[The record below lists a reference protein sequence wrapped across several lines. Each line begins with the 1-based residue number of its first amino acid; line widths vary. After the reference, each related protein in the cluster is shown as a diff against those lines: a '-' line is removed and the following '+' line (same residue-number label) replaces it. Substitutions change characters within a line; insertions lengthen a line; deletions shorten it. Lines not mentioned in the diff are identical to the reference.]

1 LPCSVFFRTAKV
13 RTQSETG
20 KFLKKKII
28 GKPVNRA
35 FFSAFN
41 DRYLPQFQ
49 LKAEFSSQMKDFSY
63 ITNSHP
69 AFIESL
75 YQEFLK
81 NPSGVDPDLRKFF
94 EGFDFAVA
102 NGSAVAVNGQPVAG
116 TTAIDWMKEVRVYR
130 LILGYRNKGH
140 LLAKTNPIR
149 TRKDRG
155 ANLELSF
162 FGLSDADLDTVYQ
175 AGNLIGL
182 GATSLRNILSHL
194 QQSYAGHVGIE
205 FKYISDQKKI
215 DWLTTEMEQRFTNPV
230 TIEKQKRILEKLNE
244 GVIFEKFLHTKYIG
258 QKRFSL
264 EGGETTIAAL
274 DAIINVSANNDVQE
288 VVIGMAHR
296 GRLNIL
302 ANIMGKTYEQIF
314 SEFEGTAAIDQTM
327 GSGDVKYHM
336 GYGSEVQTVDH
347 KAIHLKLMPNPSHL
361 EAVDPVVVGFAR
373 AKADVLYES
382 DFDKLL
388 PILIHGDASVAGQG
402 IVYEVLQMSNL
413 RGYYTGGTIHFVIN
427 NQIGFTT
434 DFDDARSA
442 DYCTSAAA
450 MIQAPVLHV
459 NGDDAEAV
467 VKCAEIATR
476 YRQEFNSDIFI
487 DMVCYLRHG
496 HNEGDDPKYTQ
507 PQLYA
512 LIDKHQNP
520 REIYT
525 QFLIENGEADAQQLA
540 KDMEKKFWGDLQER
554 LDEVKQHPL
563 PYKYQ
568 QPELVWKSLRKATEE
583 DFDQSPVTAI
593 KEEEIRRVFDSLMKW
608 PEDFKPLKKVEKLLQ
623 DKIKLLQTEQKIDWA
638 TAELMAY
645 GSLLVDGKL
654 VRMSGQDVKRGTF
667 SHRHAVLRDENTNLE
682 YNRLNHFQ
690 EKQEKFRIYNSLLSE
705 YGVLGFEYGYAMA
718 NPNALVIW
726 EAQFGDFCNGAQTM
740 IDQFIAAGEQ
750 KWQRQNGVVM
760 LLPHGYE
767 GQGPEH
773 SSARMERFLQM
784 CAELNLVVTNITSAA
799 NLFHVFRRQL
809 TWHFRKPL
817 INFSPKAN
825 LRNPGTYSHISE
837 FASSGF
843 KEVID
848 DNFVT
853 AAAQVKK
860 VLLCSGKLYF
870 ELAEKQQKENRT
882 DIAIVRLEQLYPLP
896 AKQLDALYKK
906 YNKATWFWVQEEPLN
921 MGAAGFLQMN
931 LKSINFGV
939 ISRNAS
945 AATATGYAK
954 VHAQE
959 QAEIIDTAF
968 GI

>member
-1 LPCSVFFRTAKV
+1 
-13 RTQSETG
+13 
-20 KFLKKKII
+20 
-28 GKPVNRA
+28 
-35 FFSAFN
+35 
-41 DRYLPQFQ
+41 
-49 LKAEFSSQMKDFSY
+49 MKDFSF
-63 ITNSHP
+63 ISNSHP
-69 AFIESL
+69 AYIENL
-75 YQEFLK
+75 YNDFLK
-81 NPSGVDPDLRKFF
+81 DPQSIDPELKKFF
-94 EGFDFAVA
+94 EGFDFAISQVA
-102 NGSAVAVNGQPVAG
+102 SQINVNQSV
-116 TTAIDWMKEVRVYR
+116 TTDWMKEIKVYR

-149 TRKDRG
+149 SRKDRG
-155 ANLELSF
+155 ANLDLNF
-162 FGLSDADLDTVYQ
+162 FGLTEADLSTVYH

-182 GATSLRNILSHL
+182 GATTLQNILTHL
-194 QQSYAGHVGIE
+194 QNCYSNHVGIE

-215 DWLTTEMEQRFTNPV
+215 DWLTKE
-230 TIEKQKRILEKLNE
+230 IELHFADQVPLSKKKRILEKLNQ
-244 GVIFEKFLHTKYIG
+244 GVMFEKFLHTKYIG

-274 DAIINVSANNDVQE
+274 DAIINTAGAHQVQE

-296 GRLNIL
+296 GRLNVL

-314 SEFEGTAAIDQTM
+314 SEFEGTATIDQTM

-336 GYGSEVQTVDH
+336 GYGSDVQTVDGRP
-347 KAIHLKLMPNPSHL
+347 IHLKLMPNPSHL

-373 AKADVLYES
+373 AKADVLYGS
-382 DFDKLL
+382 DFDKIL

-442 DYCTSAAA
+442 DYSTSVAA
-450 MIQAPVLHV
+450 MVQAPVLHV

-487 DMVCYLRHG
+487 DMVCYRKHG

-525 QFLIENGEADAQQLA
+525 QHLLDNGETDAKDLA
-540 KDMEKKFWGDLQER
+540 KEMEKKFWADLQER
-554 LDEVKQHPL
+554 LDEIKQNPL

-568 QPELVWKSLRKATEE
+568 PPELVWKSLRKATLS
-583 DFDQSPVTAI
+583 DFDQSPDTSV
-593 KEEEIRRVFDSLMKW
+593 KEEELLRLFHALMKW
-608 PEDFKPLKKVEKLLQ
+608 PDNFKPLKKVEKLLQ
-623 DKIKLLQTEQKIDWA
+623 EKIKLLESENKIDWA
-638 TAELMAY
+638 TGELLAY
-645 GSLLVDGKL
+645 SSLLTQHNL
-654 VRMSGQDVKRGTF
+654 VRMSGQDVQRGTF
-667 SHRHAVLRDENTNLE
+667 SHRHAVIRDEQTNKG

-690 EKQEKFRIYNSLLSE
+690 EIQEKFRIYNSLLSE

-718 NPNALVIW
+718 NPAALVIW
-726 EAQFGDFCNGAQTM
+726 EAQFGDFSNGAQTM

-750 KWQRQNGVVM
+750 KWQRMNGIVM

-784 CAELNLVVTNITSAA
+784 CAELNLVITNITTSA
-799 NLFHVFRRQL
+799 NLFHALRRQL
-809 TWHFRKPL
+809 AWNFRKPL

-825 LRNPGTYSHISE
+825 LRFAGSYSE
-837 FASSGF
+837 VDAFTKGGF
-843 KEVID
+843 KELID
-848 DNFVT
+848 DSFVQN
-853 AAAQVKK
+853 AKDVKK
-860 VLLCSGKLYF
+860 VLLCTGKIYF
-870 ELAEKQQKENRT
+870 ELAEKQAKENRK
-882 DIAIVRLEQLYPLP
+882 DIAIVRLEQIYPLP
-896 AKQLDALYKK
+896 LKQLELLQNKYKAA
-906 YNKATWFWVQEEPLN
+906 NWFWVQEEPLN
-921 MGAAGFLQMN
+921 MGAASFLQMN
-931 LKSINFGV
+931 LTSINFKI
-939 ISRNAS
+939 ISRAAS

-954 VHAQE
+954 VHAKE
-959 QAEIIDTAF
+959 QLQIIELAF
-968 GI
+968 SI

>member
-1 LPCSVFFRTAKV
+1 
-13 RTQSETG
+13 
-20 KFLKKKII
+20 
-28 GKPVNRA
+28 
-35 FFSAFN
+35 
-41 DRYLPQFQ
+41 
-49 LKAEFSSQMKDFSY
+49 MKDFSY

-69 AFIESL
+69 AYIESL
-75 YQEFLK
+75 YQEFVQ
-81 NPSGVDPDLRKFF
+81 NPAAIDPDMKKFF

-102 NGSAVAVNGQPVAG
+102 SGSGVATTANGQAATSADG
-116 TTAIDWMKEVRVYR
+116 IDWMKEIRVYR

-149 TRKDRG
+149 ARKDRG
-155 ANLELSF
+155 ANLDLSF
-162 FGLSDADLDTVYQ
+162 FGLSDADMNTTYQ

-182 GATSLRNILSHL
+182 GATTLKNILAHL
-194 QQSYAGHVGIE
+194 ERCYASNVGIE

-215 DWLTTEMEQRFTNPV
+215 DWLTNEMERQFTQPLPLN
-230 TIEKQKRILEKLNE
+230 KKKRILEKLNQ
-244 GVIFEKFLHTKYIG
+244 GVMFEKFLHTKYIG

-274 DAIINVSANNDVQE
+274 DTIINTAANNDVQE

-296 GRLNIL
+296 GRLNVL

-314 SEFEGTAAIDQTM
+314 SEFEGTAVMDQTM

-336 GYGSEVQTVDH
+336 GYGSEVQTADD
-347 KAIHLKLMPNPSHL
+347 KTIHLKLMPNPSHL

-373 AKADVLYES
+373 AKADVLYKS
-382 DFDKLL
+382 DFDKIL

-413 RGYYTGGTIHFVIN
+413 LGYYTGGTIHFVIN

-434 DFDDARSA
+434 DFEDARSA
-442 DYCTSAAA
+442 DYCTSIAA
-450 MIQAPVLHV
+450 MVQAPVLHI

-487 DMVCYLRHG
+487 DMVCYRKHG

-512 LIDKHQNP
+512 MIDKHQNP

-525 QFLIENGEADAQQLA
+525 QFLMQNGESDAQQLA
-540 KDMEKKFWGDLQER
+540 KEMEKKFWTDLQER
-554 LDEVKQHPL
+554 LDEVKQNPL

-568 QPELVWKSLRKATEE
+568 QPELVWKSLGKATEE
-583 DFDQSPVTAI
+583 DFEHSPITAI
-593 KEEEIRRVFDSLMKW
+593 PETEVKRLFDKLMNW
-608 PEDFKPLKKVEKLLQ
+608 PADFKPLKKVEKLLQ
-623 DKIKLLQTEQKIDWA
+623 DKIKLLETEQKIDWA
-638 TAELMAY
+638 TAELLAY
-645 GSLLVDGKL
+645 SSILVEGNI

-667 SHRHAVLRDENTNLE
+667 SHRHAILRDENTNVE

-690 EKQEKFRIYNSLLSE
+690 DNQEKFRIYNSLLSE

-773 SSARMERFLQM
+773 SSARLERFLQM
-784 CAELNLVVTNITSAA
+784 CAELNMVVTNITTSA
-799 NLFHVFRRQL
+799 NLFHAFRRQL
-809 TWHFRKPL
+809 TWNFRKPM

-825 LRNPGTYSHISE
+825 LRSPGTYSTVGD
-837 FASSGF
+837 FTNGGF
-843 KEVID
+843 KELID
-848 DNFVT
+848 DSFVND
-853 AAAQVKK
+853 ASQVKK
-860 VLLCSGKLYF
+860 VLLCSGKIYF
-870 ELAEKQQKENRT
+870 ELADQQQKENRQ
-882 DIAIVRLEQLYPLP
+882 DVAVVRLEQLYPLP
-896 AKQLDALYKK
+896 HKQLEALHKK

-921 MGAAGFLQMN
+921 MGAASFLQMN
-931 LKSINFGV
+931 LKSINFGI
-939 ISRNAS
+939 ISRNVS

-954 VHAQE
+954 VHAAE
-959 QAEIIDTAF
+959 QAEIISTAF
-968 GI
+968 SI

>member
-1 LPCSVFFRTAKV
+1 
-13 RTQSETG
+13 
-20 KFLKKKII
+20 
-28 GKPVNRA
+28 
-35 FFSAFN
+35 
-41 DRYLPQFQ
+41 
-49 LKAEFSSQMKDFSY
+49 MKDFSY

-69 AFIESL
+69 AYIERL
-75 YQEFLK
+75 YQEFIQ
-81 NPSGVDPDLRKFF
+81 NPESIDPDMKKFF

-102 NGSAVAVNGQPVAG
+102 NGSGTQANLNGASSG
-116 TTAIDWMKEVRVYR
+116 TDSGIDWMKEIKVYR

-140 LLAKTNPIR
+140 LLSKTNPIR
-149 TRKDRG
+149 ARKDRG

-162 FGLSDADLDTVYQ
+162 FGLSEADMNTVYQ

-182 GATSLRNILSHL
+182 GATTLKNILNHL
-194 QQSYAGHVGIE
+194 EKCYASNVGIE

-215 DWLTTEMEQRFTNPV
+215 DWLTNEMESKFTQPLSLD
-230 TIEKQKRILEKLNE
+230 KKKRILEKLNQ
-244 GVIFEKFLHTKYIG
+244 GVMFEKFLHTKYIG

-274 DAIINVSANNDVQE
+274 DSIINVAANNDVQE

-296 GRLNIL
+296 GRLNVL
-302 ANIMGKTYEQIF
+302 ANVMGKTYEQIF
-314 SEFEGTAAIDQTM
+314 SEFEGTAVMDQTM

-336 GYGSEVQTVDH
+336 GYGSEIQTPDQ
-347 KAIHLKLMPNPSHL
+347 KTIHLKLMPNPSHL

-373 AKADVLYES
+373 AKADVLYKS
-382 DFDKLL
+382 DFDKIL

-402 IVYEVLQMSNL
+402 IVYEVLQMSRL
-413 RGYYTGGTIHFVIN
+413 HGYYTGGTIHFVIN

-442 DYCTSAAA
+442 DYCTSIAS

-476 YRQEFNSDIFI
+476 YRQEFNADIFI
-487 DMVCYLRHG
+487 DMVCYRKHG

-525 QFLIENGEADAQQLA
+525 QFLMQNGEPDAQQLA
-540 KDMEKKFWGDLQER
+540 KEMEKKFWADLQER
-554 LDEVKQHPL
+554 LDEVKQNPL

-568 QPELVWKSLRKATEE
+568 QPELVWKSLGKATEA
-583 DFDQSPVTAI
+583 DFEQSPDTAI
-593 KEEEIRRVFDSLMKW
+593 TPEVFKTLFEKLMQW
-608 PEDFKPLKKVEKLLQ
+608 PADFKPLKKVEKLLQ
-623 DKIKLLQTEQKIDWA
+623 DKIKLLETEQKIDWA
-638 TAELMAY
+638 TAELLAY
-645 GSLLVDGKL
+645 GSILLDGNI

-667 SHRHAVLRDENTNLE
+667 SHRHAVLRDENTNEE

-690 EKQEKFRIYNSLLSE
+690 ENQEKFRIYNSLLSE

-740 IDQFIAAGEQ
+740 IDQFISAGEQ

-773 SSARMERFLQM
+773 SSARLERFLQM
-784 CAELNLVVTNITSAA
+784 CAELNMVITNITTAA
-799 NLFHVFRRQL
+799 NLFHSLRRQL
-809 TWHFRKPL
+809 AWNFRKPM

-825 LRNPGTYSHISE
+825 LRNPGTYSKTTDFTSG
-837 FASSGF
+837 GF

-848 DNFVT
+848 DAYVT
-853 AAAQVKK
+853 DPAQVKK
-860 VLLCSGKLYF
+860 VLLCSGKIFY
-870 ELAEKQQKENRT
+870 ELADKQEKENRG
-882 DIAIVRLEQLYPLP
+882 DVAVVRLEQIYPLP
-896 AKQLDALYKK
+896 HKQLEALYKK
-906 YNKATWFWVQEEPLN
+906 YSKATWFWVQEEPLN
-921 MGAAGFLQMN
+921 MGAASFLQMN
-931 LKSINFGV
+931 LKNINFGV

-954 VHAQE
+954 VHAAE
-959 QAEIIDTAF
+959 QAEIINTAF